1 MKSQQWNLLVQIMNL
16 PAIKDNIILPFP
28 SQIINQNGLS
38 WQVIIQS
45 FLISGALARKQSELA
60 VGVCRLQSVMVRR
73 IYAHYNC
80 NGAENLIQITSI
92 IVQRMSAALQL

>member
-1 MKSQQWNLLVQIMNL
+1 MK
-16 PAIKDNIILPFP
+16 
-28 SQIINQNGLS
+28 QNGLS

-60 VGVCRLQSVMVRR
+60 VGVCRLQSVMVQR
-73 IYAHYNC
+73 IYADYNC

-92 IVQRMSAALQL
+92 IVQRLKDFMQITSVNGAENLCRL